1 MPGIKFQK
9 NRSFQKCLIIILIQ
23 FFVVST
29 NATSQVGYRYL
40 DDADEAL
47 LLGDYDKAITN
58 YLKGTNYVE
67 KNYVPKVWDDLGYAY
82 LQQEKYSN
90 AVKYLKNSI
99 SAHPENFNA
108 RLYLAVAYLL
118 LNELKLASDELDQIE
133 KNIYFDQS
141 WLSDAKNFQLLNEN
155 GDQISIHELE
165 RLKKEKGV
173 YFHKNREESESR
185 IKAVVYIDAFNETNE
200 AALHFLRDCIHKK
213 LGDSQKFERIGEIS
227 FEIQHRLKD
236 HKNSL
241 LGHKFQQS
249 LDELKKGKIA
259 EAITALEEAMIIDEK
274 SFTINHNLGL
284 LYFDEFQ
291 LDPEEMGK
299 LEKAELY
306 CARALWFRKCQTVKT
321 EEIIGCYDLMANIY
335 SVLME
340 YDKSLREYK
349 KILEFDPQNAH
360 AHYNLG
366 IVYFNIKDYQSA
378 ENEWLYAIQLEKET
392 QNQEGDK
399 GTPGKKMDHTVTVR
413 KRSISHLSHLA
424 LGNLYLKQEQIE
436 KAISELEMAI
446 SIRPNAADP
455 HLSIA
460 KAYQKRGDKRKALSH
475 LERYLFLGGKDEK
488 EAKELMR
495 QLKRW

>member
-1 MPGIKFQK
+1 MRGRKIRKKQ
-9 NRSFQKCLIIILIQ
+9 SFQKCLIYILIQ
-23 FFVVST
+23 FFVLST
-29 NATSQVGYRYL
+29 NATSQAGYRYL
-40 DDADEAL
+40 DEADEAL

-58 YLKGTNYVE
+58 YLKGINYVE
-67 KNYVPKVWDDLGYAY
+67 KNYMPKVWDDLGYAY
-82 LQQEKYSN
+82 LQQGKYLN
-90 AVKYLKNSI
+90 AIKYLKNSI

-108 RLYLAVAYLL
+108 RLYLAAAYILI
-118 LNELKLASDELDQIE
+118 NESRLASDELDQIE

-165 RLKKEKGV
+165 RLNKEKGV
-173 YFHKNREESESR
+173 YFHKNLEESESR
-185 IKAVVYIDAFNETNE
+185 IKAVVYIDAFNEANE
-200 AALHFLRDCIHKK
+200 GALHYLRDCINKNTD
-213 LGDSQKFERIGEIS
+213 DSQRFERIKGIS

-291 LDPEEMGK
+291 LDPEKMDK

-306 CARALWFRKCQTVKT
+306 CARALWFRKCQTVDTK
-321 EEIIGCYDLMANIY
+321 EIIGCYDLMANIY

-340 YDKSLREYK
+340 YEKSLREYK
-349 KILEFDPQNAH
+349 KILEFDPQNVH

-378 ENEWLYAIQLEKET
+378 ENEWLNSIRLEKES
-392 QNQEGDK
+392 QNQEEDK
-399 GTPGKKMDHTVTVR
+399 SVPGKTKEHTVTVR
-413 KRSISHLSHLA
+413 KKSISHLSHLA
-424 LGNLYLKQEQIE
+424 LGNLYMKQQQIE

-455 HLSIA
+455 HLSLA
-460 KAYQKRGDKRKALSH
+460 KVYQKIGDKGKAVFH
-475 LERYLFLGGKDEK
+475 LERFLFLGGKDEK
-488 EAKELMR
+488 EAKELLQ
-495 QLKRW
+495 QLKR